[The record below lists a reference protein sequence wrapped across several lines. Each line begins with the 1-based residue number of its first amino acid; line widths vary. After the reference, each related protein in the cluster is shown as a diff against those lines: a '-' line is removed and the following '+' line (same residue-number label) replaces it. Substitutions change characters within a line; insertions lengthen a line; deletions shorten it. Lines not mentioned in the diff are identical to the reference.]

1 MIVAGIR
8 SRRRFGL
15 RRSVALLAL
24 ALLAVACGEGTEPAA
39 TAPRSSSS
47 VPPNGAMERPSH
59 PEAKVVSGAQDYY
72 EEVAVKGSRFSPAT
86 YSLSLSEQ
94 VALTNH
100 DSVLHNITI
109 PASGISD
116 DVEPGEEIYTRPIT
130 LRPGKYAFYCRIH
143 GAAGMRGTFTMTSN
157 RDVIIVRRG
166 Y

>member
-1 MIVAGIR
+1 M
-8 SRRRFGL
+8 

-24 ALLAVACGEGTEPAA
+24 ALLAVACGGGTERVAT

-47 VPPNGAMERPSH
+47 LPPNGAMERPSH
-59 PEAKVVSGAQDYY
+59 PEAKIVSGAEDYY
-72 EEVAVKGSRFSPAT
+72 EEVAVKGSRFKPAT

-94 VALTNH
+94 VALTNR

-130 LRPGKYAFYCRIH
+130 LRPGTYAFYCRIH
-143 GAAGMRGTFTMTSN
+143 SSAGMRGTFIMTSN
-157 RDVIIVRRG
+157 RDVITVRRG

>member
-1 MIVAGIR
+1 
-8 SRRRFGL
+8 
-15 RRSVALLAL
+15 
-24 ALLAVACGEGTEPAA
+24 
-39 TAPRSSSS
+39 
-47 VPPNGAMERPSH
+47 MERPSH
-59 PEAKVVSGAQDYY
+59 PEAKVVSVHDYY

-130 LRPGKYAFYCRIH
+130 LRPGEYAFYCRIH
-143 GAAGMRGTFTMTSN
+143 SAAGMRGTFTMTSN
-157 RDVIIVRRG
+157 RDVITVRRG